1 MRKIAYSTLAI
12 VLVLVLLGFLF
23 VSSNN
28 KAKLMN
34 AERFYVDGDGAV
46 ASPTVASMAPVNPDM
61 ASAGIGA
68 FAASDPMGNEVY
80 NPVEPAAAGA
90 EGAGAAPAPGNCLP
104 RDTLSA
110 ADLLP
115 KDAANTRWS
124 QMNPAGQGELANK
137 QFLSAGY
144 HIGIDSIGS
153 SKKNASLDLRKEPM
167 APRMPVSPWMNST
180 IEYSHK
186 YRTEIGV
193 NGE

>member
-1 MRKIAYSTLAI
+1 MRKVAFTTVAI

-28 KAKLMN
+28 KAKLAN
-34 AERFYVDGDGAV
+34 AERFYVDGPAAGDA
-46 ASPTVASMAPVNPDM
+46 TVASAAPANPDM

-80 NPVEPAAAGA
+80 NPVETAPAGAGGAASPAA
-90 EGAGAAPAPGNCLP
+90 GNCLP

-115 KDAANTRWS
+115 KDAANSRWS